1 MKNRF
6 DLIIFDWDG
15 TLINSIDW
23 IAHCLQKAGR
33 VCGFVVPELQDA
45 KNVIGLSIQHAML
58 ALFPDA
64 DPPTLDKL
72 VACYN
77 QEYFSKQLSRDDF
90 FTGVYDMLLEFKRMG
105 YQLAVATG
113 KTRVGLE
120 QALTAT
126 DTRDLFCV
134 TRCADETASKPDPK
148 MLHEIMRHTQISQQ
162 RTLMVG
168 DSVHD
173 LQMAIN
179 AQIASI
185 AVVCGSHTEDFLQQY
200 KPLACL
206 TQPTELLNLI

>member
-1 MKNRF
+1 MNNKF

-33 VCGFVVPELQDA
+33 ECGFATPELQDA
-45 KNVIGLSIQHAML
+45 KNVIGLSIHHAML
-58 ALFPDA
+58 ALFPGA
-64 DPPTLDKL
+64 DSDTLDKL

-77 QEYFSKQLSRDDF
+77 QEYFSKRLSRDDF
-90 FTGVYDMLLEFKRMG
+90 FVGVYDMLLQLKQLG

-113 KTRVGLE
+113 KTRAGLE

-148 MLHEIMRHTQISQQ
+148 MLHEIMHYTNVAHH
-162 RTLMVG
+162 RTVMVG

-173 LQMAIN
+173 LKMAIN
-179 AQIASI
+179 ARIASI
-185 AVVCGSHTEDFLQQY
+185 GVLCGSHTEDFLQQHN
-200 KPLACL
+200 PLVCL
-206 TQPTELLNLI
+206 TQPTELLNFI

>member
-23 IAHCLQKAGR
+23 IAHCLQKAGQMY
-33 VCGFVVPELQDA
+33 GQFIPELQEA
-45 KNVIGLSIQHAML
+45 KNVIGLSIHHAMQT
-58 ALFPDA
+58 LFPEA
-64 DPPTLDKL
+64 DNATLEKL
-72 VACYN
+72 VECYS

-90 FTGVYDMLLEFKRMG
+90 FPGVYDMLIHLKQSGF
-105 YQLAVATG
+105 QLAVATG
-113 KTRVGLE
+113 KNRLGLE
-120 QALTAT
+120 KALTAT
-126 DTRDLFCV
+126 GTRDLFCV

-148 MLHEIMRHTQISQQ
+148 MLHEIMGYTNVAQH

-179 AQIASI
+179 AQIASV
-185 AVVCGSHTEDFLQQY
+185 AVLCGSHTEDFLQQY
-200 KPLACL
+200 NPLACL
-206 TQPTELLNLI
+206 QQPTELLNFI